1 MIVEYHR
8 PRTLEETLALLARP
22 DLPTLPL
29 GGGTVLSRPSAKP
42 YAVVD
47 LQALGLNLIENQG
60 NMLAIGATVTLQSL
74 FDCEYIQPALREA
87 IRHETSYN
95 LRQVGT
101 VAGTIVAAK
110 GNTTFTAAL
119 MALDAKLIWAPGEK
133 EISLGDYMALRE
145 NWTEGKLLLK
155 VVIPLNVDL
164 RFEKVARTPADQPIL
179 SAAAGKWSN
188 GRTRIVLGG
197 LSPAPWLV
205 KDGQDENGLEEAIKN
220 AHSHFYKQPVY
231 SEEYLINTSRMLIQR
246 LLNQPLLDQNPV

>member
-47 LQALGLNLIENQG
+47 LQALGLNSIENQG
-60 NMLAIGATVTLQSL
+60 NVLTIGATVTLQSL
-74 FDCEYIQPALREA
+74 LDCEYIQPALKDA

-101 VAGTIVAAK
+101 VAGTLVASK
-110 GNTTFTAAL
+110 GNSTFTTTL

-145 NWTEGKLLLK
+145 NWTEGKLLLSIM
-155 VVIPLNVDL
+155 IPLNVEL
-164 RFEKVARTPADQPIL
+164 RFEEVARTPADQPIL
-179 SAAAGKWSN
+179 CAAAVKWSN
-188 GRTRIVLGG
+188 GRTRIILGG
-197 LSPAPWLV
+197 FAPAPWLV
-205 KDGQDENGLEEAIKN
+205 KDGQDEDGLEEAIKN
-220 AHSHFYKQPVY
+220 AHSHFINQPIY
-231 SEEYLINTSRMLIQR
+231 SEYYLTNTSRTLIQR
-246 LLNQPLLDQNPV
+246 LLNQHPV